1 MAMNTDELVQT
12 LARFAL
18 FADVNRPDLE
28 GLVHSFDE
36 EWYSEGQRVLRQGFT
51 GTGFHLIIQGEAIIV
66 IDGEERARL
75 GRGDFFGEISVLLDE
90 PPVADVVA
98 ATPLHCVV
106 LARDDLPDWLLANP
120 SVCLRMLQA
129 ALQRLRA
136 ANLWR
141 S

>member
-1 MAMNTDELVQT
+1 MNSDELVDA
-12 LARFAL
+12 LAGFSL
-18 FADVNRPDLE
+18 FADVSRPDLE
-28 GLVHSFDE
+28 GLVHSFEE
-36 EWYSEGQRVLRQGFT
+36 EWYPQGQRVLRQGFT
-51 GTGFHLIIQGEAIIV
+51 GTGFHLIVQGEARVV
-66 IDGEERARL
+66 IDGEERATL

-106 LARDDLPDWLLANP
+106 LARDYLPEWLVANP

-129 ALQRLRA
+129 ALRRLRS

>member
-1 MAMNTDELVQT
+1 MNSDQLVDA
-12 LARFAL
+12 LARFSL
-18 FADVNRPDLE
+18 FADVSRPDLE
-28 GLVHSFDE
+28 GLAHSFDE
-36 EWYSEGQRVLRQGFT
+36 EWYADGQRVLRQGFS
-51 GTGFHLIIQGEAIIV
+51 GTGFHLIIQGEATVV
-66 IDGEERARL
+66 IDGEERTRL

-98 ATPLHCVV
+98 AGPLHCVV
-106 LARDDLPDWLLANP
+106 LARGDLREWLLANP